1 VMDFAGAFEQNIG
14 VAVEDFYLQ
23 HHSWLKSLTG
33 PAAES
38 AIADV
43 FPSGSLSAEVK
54 FPGT

>member
-1 VMDFAGAFEQNIG
+1 MDFAGAFEQNIG